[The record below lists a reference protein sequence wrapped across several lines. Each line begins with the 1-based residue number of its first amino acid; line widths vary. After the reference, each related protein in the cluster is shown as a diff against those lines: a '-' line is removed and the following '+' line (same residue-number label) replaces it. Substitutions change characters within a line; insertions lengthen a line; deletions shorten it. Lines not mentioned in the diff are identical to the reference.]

1 MIKVVI
7 DSIMVSLMSTHRLV
21 VLKAVENDKQL
32 MFWISTCDADALT
45 IKLGDQP
52 PVRPLTHDFFAAFVR
67 QTNLNVERV
76 YIHSVINGIPQVQV
90 LAARRNIGTRSRFAV
105 ACKLTDGLLT
115 ALNFGAPIYVSQP
128 IMQQLSTTLDEL
140 LSQESSLSALKPQPA
155 EAQPPTATT

>member
-7 DSIMVSLMSTHRLV
+7 DSVMISLMSRHRLV
-21 VLKAVENDKQL
+21 VLKAVEQDKQL
-32 MFWISTCDADALT
+32 MFWISTCDAEALT

-52 PVRPLTHDFFAAFVR
+52 LVRPLTHDFFAAFVR

-76 YIHSVINGIPQVQV
+76 YIHSVINGIPKVQII
-90 LAARRNIGTRSRFAV
+90 AARRNIGTRSRFTV
-105 ACKLTDGLLT
+105 DCKLADGLIT
-115 ALNFGAPIYVSQP
+115 ALNFGTPIYVSQP

-140 LSQESSLSALKPQPA
+140 LSKESSLSALKPLPP